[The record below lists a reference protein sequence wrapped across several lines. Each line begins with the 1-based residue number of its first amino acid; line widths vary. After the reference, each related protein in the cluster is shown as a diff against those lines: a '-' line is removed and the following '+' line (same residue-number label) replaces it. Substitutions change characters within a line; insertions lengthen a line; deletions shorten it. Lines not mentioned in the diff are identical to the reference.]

1 MGLQVVLSFKCI
13 DDVGR
18 AVVGSLVAAMSVEH
32 SEDRVGGASFKV
44 FFYQEL

>member
-44 FFYQEL
+44 LFH

>member
-18 AVVGSLVAAMSVEH
+18 AVVGSLGAAMSVEH
-32 SEDRVGGASFKV
+32 SEDRVSGASFKV
-44 FFYQEL
+44 LFH